1 MSMKSAIVRWGVCAV
16 VVLAMLAMLGG
27 CAKKEAEQA
36 ETAAETTETAEPM
49 ASPMVGTYSADVAA
63 GKATL
68 TLNADMTAMMSMQPT
83 DVTQPA
89 SVMNGN
95 WAEGMSAVDV
105 TFQTQMGDSTM
116 SMTLNFA
123 ASGDTLSLTNGEA
136 AGMGAVSL
144 VKQHQH

>member
-1 MSMKSAIVRWGVCAV
+1 
-16 VVLAMLAMLGG
+16 
-27 CAKKEAEQA
+27 
-36 ETAAETTETAEPM
+36 
-49 ASPMVGTYSADVAA
+49 MVGTYSADVAA